1 MNFMTVRSFFDT
13 NVLMYTDDESAPLK
27 KTRAL
32 QLLKEHHADKSGVLS
47 LQILQE
53 YFVNATKKLG
63 VLPEIARQK
72 VELFSELEVGVPELA
87 DILAAI
93 DLHRLHNFSYWDAL
107 VIRMARQTGC
117 KVLYSEDLQNQRAI
131 EGLRIVNP
139 FQS

>member
-27 KTRAL
+27 KARAL

-63 VLPEIARQK
+63 VLPETARQK